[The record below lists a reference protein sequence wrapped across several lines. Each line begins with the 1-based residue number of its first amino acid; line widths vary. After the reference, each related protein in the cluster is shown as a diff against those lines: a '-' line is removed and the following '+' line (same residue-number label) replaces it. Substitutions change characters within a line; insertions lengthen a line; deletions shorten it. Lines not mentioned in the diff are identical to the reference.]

1 MGFILENLV
10 CIESEPGLVFG
21 AVIKHTSLD
30 YRLVDQALVRSME
43 EVALAFGE
51 SLGSDAPFLWVIKV
65 SVTKVGIAFPRG
77 SGVMKKFHVLLTT

>member
-1 MGFILENLV
+1 
-10 CIESEPGLVFG
+10 
-21 AVIKHTSLD
+21 
-30 YRLVDQALVRSME
+30 ME